1 MPIRRIGLT
10 GGIGSGKSTV
20 AALWVA
26 RGAKLIDTDG
36 IAHEITAPGGVALAA
51 LAREFGSEVIG
62 ADGALD
68 RVRMRAIA
76 FADPGA
82 RRRLEGH
89 LHPIIGALAL
99 QRAQQADEAVVL
111 FDVPLLSES
120 SAWRDRCDRIL
131 VVDCSE
137 TTQVER
143 VKLRSGWTASQV
155 QQVIAQQAS
164 RSQRRAVADA
174 VIYNDDGCAPAQL
187 ADLVDGLWRLWVAP
201 AHA

>member
-20 AALWVA
+20 AAYWVT
-26 RGAKLIDTDG
+26 RGAKLIDTDV
-36 IAHEITAPGGVALAA
+36 IAREITAPGGVALAA
-51 LAREFGSEVIG
+51 LTREFGREIIG

-68 RVRMRAIA
+68 RGRMRAIA

-82 RRRLEGH
+82 RRRLESH

-99 QRAQQADEAVVL
+99 QREQQADEAVVL

-120 SAWRDRCDRIL
+120 SAWRERCDRIL

-137 TTQVER
+137 TTQIER
-143 VKLRSGWTASQV
+143 VQYRSGWTASQV

-164 RSQRRAVADA
+164 RSQRRAIADA
-174 VIYNDDGCAPAQL
+174 VIYNDDGCTPAQL
-187 ADLVDGLWRLWVAP
+187 ADLVDGLWRLWAAP
-201 AHA
+201 ACA